1 MVDMHSSV
9 TRMRNEPK
17 AEETAL
23 EKEEEAQNAVATA
36 RNRRMIALILRH
48 ALIFM
53 LFYSAPAPARAPAAA
68 FSFYTPL
75 PLLHSA
81 SLLFVL
87 LSTLRSSHF

>member
-23 EKEEEAQNAVATA
+23 EKEEETENAVATA

-53 LFYSAPAPARAPAAA
+53 LFYSAL

-81 SLLFVL
+81 SLLFIL
-87 LSTLRSSHF
+87 LSSLGSSLF